1 MVLPLLLLK
10 ERSINK
16 DKPYLAS
23 FVQRLGRITSA
34 QKEAL
39 KLLDRFKLIDETQL
53 LGFALDYKKVILDI
67 GFGNGESTVYIAN
80 SNPEALVVASEVYK
94 SGIGSLLGSIV
105 ENSIGNIKI
114 FDKDIR
120 ELLLKISTS
129 IFDEIYII
137 CPDPW
142 PKARHHKR
150 RLLNKDFLEIL
161 HRTIQ
166 PNGTI
171 YISTDWKHYAE
182 FIEEAIHDSSK
193 KFEYN
198 KTPQRGLPITRFQQR
213 AINEGRAIHTY
224 LLEALKK

>member
-53 LGFALDYKKVILDI
+53 LGFASDYKKVILDI

-120 ELLLKISTS
+120 EL
-129 IFDEIYII
+129 
-137 CPDPW
+137 
-142 PKARHHKR
+142 
-150 RLLNKDFLEIL
+150 
-161 HRTIQ
+161 
-166 PNGTI
+166 
-171 YISTDWKHYAE
+171 
-182 FIEEAIHDSSK
+182 SSK
-193 KFEYN
+193 IDVDIFN
-198 KTPQRGLPITRFQQR
+198 KSSRISLSKILILPIEFSTIDPNRLP
-213 AINEGRAIHTY
+213 IPD
-224 LLEALKK
+224 L